1 MVITYKSR
9 RRSLI
14 ELNSIQKAWDKGF
27 AVVAL
32 ISDKD
37 ISEWNNY
44 KYLQPNDLIQI
55 INT

>member
-14 ELNSIQKAWDKGF
+14 ELNSTQKAWDKGF